1 MDNVGTFELGT
12 SKELT
17 YADELLLR
25 RMYGCGKSFSH
36 SHFRSTFVSCIY
48 FKLAEDPT
56 TTTST
61 TPPACI
67 KPNWKGDGF
76 CDDMNNVASCDYD
89 GGDCCGNNVDTTY
102 CDDCE
107 CLDPQM
113 ATCFDKSNTCAYW
126 ATLGYC
132 THTYVNYMQ
141 SDCKK
146 SCGLC

>member
-25 RMYGCGKSFSH
+25 RMYGCGKLFSH
-36 SHFRSTFVSCIY
+36 HFRLTKVSCIY
-48 FKLAEDPT
+48 FTLAEDPT

-67 KPNWKGDGF
+67 KPNWKGDGW

-89 GGDCCGNNVDTTY
+89 GGDCCGSNVDTTY
-102 CDDCE
+102 CDECE
-107 CLDPQM
+107 CLDQ
-113 ATCFDKSNTCAYW
+113 
-126 ATLGYC
+126 
-132 THTYVNYMQ
+132 
-141 SDCKK
+141 
-146 SCGLC
+146 SCGLWLFSVERLSDFVRYPKENISKLHLISFG